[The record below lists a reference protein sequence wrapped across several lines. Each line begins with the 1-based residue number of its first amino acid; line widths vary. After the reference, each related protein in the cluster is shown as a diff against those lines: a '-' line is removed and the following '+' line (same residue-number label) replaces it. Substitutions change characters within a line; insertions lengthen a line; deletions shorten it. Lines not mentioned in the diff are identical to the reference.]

1 MSRELYRELMS
12 VMHYWVEDDL
22 ETGLQRNVEARVI
35 FTAGMAAAAAAGRI
49 QLAEDLRLLTYES
62 LKLAAPHRFDEYCQA
77 LEFNRPVEK
86 RFYLPRR
93 KTLLPLIEA
102 LQDLAD
108 DKLDELFL
116 NLPPRVGKT
125 TMIVYFVT
133 WVIGR
138 NSELSN
144 LYSSYSD
151 VITRAFYN
159 AVLEILDDQFTYTWR
174 EIFPQAKMGNRSAD
188 TETLNIDRNKHY
200 PSLTCRSLYGTLNGA
215 CIAQDTLV
223 PTRSGYKKIQDVT
236 ADDYVWDGGAWVSCG
251 GAVCRGKKPVL
262 DYFGIRAT
270 ADHVCYTA
278 AGQEP
283 IAFGDA
289 KDGQT
294 ELYCSAPPGL
304 ECPDCESTSGADF
317 DYVYDIVNA
326 GENHRY
332 AVTGRGII
340 VHNCDC
346 DGFLIADDL
355 ISGIE
360 EALNKDRLI
369 AAWSKV
375 DNNLLP
381 RAKMSAKLLWVGT
394 RWSIIDPP
402 GLRMDLLE
410 NSDEYKTR
418 RYKIISVPALDDNDE
433 SNFDYA
439 YGVGFDTRYFRERRA
454 SFERNNDIASWNA
467 QYQNMP
473 IERAGSV
480 FEPADMQYYDG
491 QLPDGEPDR
500 AFMVVDPSFGGGD
513 YCAGP
518 VFLQYGDLA
527 YIPAVV
533 YTSEDKRTSQ
543 PLIAQLCARYGLSSL
558 QIEANAATESFADGV
573 REELDQIGYHC
584 VIRTKNAPNS
594 TSKNQRIFDKAPDIR
609 EHFVYL
615 QDGRRPKEYQMFM
628 QNLFSFKL
636 VGKNKNDDAPDV
648 MAQAADYMF
657 IKPPI
662 KPMAVLR
669 PF

>member
-1 MSRELYRELMS
+1 M
-12 VMHYWVEDDL
+12 
-22 ETGLQRNVEARVI
+22 
-35 FTAGMAAAAAAGRI
+35 
-49 QLAEDLRLLTYES
+49 
-62 LKLAAPHRFDEYCQA
+62 
-77 LEFNRPVEK
+77 EK

-215 CIAQDTLV
+215 
-223 PTRSGYKKIQDVT
+223 
-236 ADDYVWDGGAWVSCG
+236 
-251 GAVCRGKKPVL
+251 
-262 DYFGIRAT
+262 
-270 ADHVCYTA
+270 
-278 AGQEP
+278 
-283 IAFGDA
+283 
-289 KDGQT
+289 
-294 ELYCSAPPGL
+294 
-304 ECPDCESTSGADF
+304 
-317 DYVYDIVNA
+317 
-326 GENHRY
+326 
-332 AVTGRGII
+332 
-340 VHNCDC
+340 CDC

-573 REELDQIGYHC
+573 REELDRIGYHC

>member
-125 TMIVYFVT
+125 TMLVYFVT

-215 CIAQDTLV
+215 C
-223 PTRSGYKKIQDVT
+223 
-236 ADDYVWDGGAWVSCG
+236 
-251 GAVCRGKKPVL
+251 
-262 DYFGIRAT
+262 
-270 ADHVCYTA
+270 
-278 AGQEP
+278 
-283 IAFGDA
+283 
-289 KDGQT
+289 
-294 ELYCSAPPGL
+294 
-304 ECPDCESTSGADF
+304 
-317 DYVYDIVNA
+317 
-326 GENHRY
+326 
-332 AVTGRGII
+332 
-340 VHNCDC
+340 DC

-410 NSDEYKTR
+410 NSEEYKTR

-491 QLPDGEPDR
+491 QLPGGEPDR

-573 REELDQIGYHC
+573 REELDRIGYHC

>member
-1 MSRELYRELMS
+1 MVTDIEFSPLNRELYREMMS
-12 VMHYWVEDDL
+12 VLHYWVEDDR
-22 ETGLQRNVEARVI
+22 ETGLQRNTEARDI
-35 FTAGMAAAAAAGRI
+35 FVKNMAAAAAAGRI

-62 LKLAAPHRFDEYCQA
+62 LKLAAPYRFDEYCQA
-77 LEFNRPVEK
+77 LEFNRPVDK

-102 LQDLAD
+102 LQALAD
-108 DKLDELFL
+108 DELDELFL

-125 TMIVYFVT
+125 TMIVFFVT

-138 NSELSN
+138 NSEGSN
-144 LYSSYSD
+144 LYCSYSD

-159 AVLEILDDQFTYTWR
+159 AVCEILDDQFTYTWR
-174 EIFPQAKMGNRSAD
+174 EIFPQRRMGNRFAD

-200 PSLTCRSLYGTLNGA
+200 PSLTCRSLFGTLNGA
-215 CIAQDTLV
+215 C
-223 PTRSGYKKIQDVT
+223 
-236 ADDYVWDGGAWVSCG
+236 
-251 GAVCRGKKPVL
+251 
-262 DYFGIRAT
+262 
-270 ADHVCYTA
+270 
-278 AGQEP
+278 
-283 IAFGDA
+283 
-289 KDGQT
+289 
-294 ELYCSAPPGL
+294 
-304 ECPDCESTSGADF
+304 
-317 DYVYDIVNA
+317 
-326 GENHRY
+326 
-332 AVTGRGII
+332 
-340 VHNCDC
+340 DC
-346 DGFLIADDL
+346 DSILISDDL
-355 ISGIE
+355 IEGIE
-360 EALNKDRLI
+360 TALNKDRLI
-369 AAWSKV
+369 ATWSKV

-394 RWSIIDPP
+394 RWSIIDPA

-410 NSDEYKTR
+410 NSGDYKDR
-418 RYKIISVPALDDNDE
+418 RYRIISVPALDENDE

-473 IERAGSV
+473 IEREGTV
-480 FEPADMQYYDG
+480 FEPADMQYFDG
-491 QLPDGEPDR
+491 TLPEGEPDR

-518 VFLQYGDLA
+518 VFLQYGDIA

-533 YTSEDKRTSQ
+533 YTSENKRVSQ
-543 PLIAQLCARYGLSSL
+543 PLIAQLCARYGLTSL

-573 REELDQIGYHC
+573 REELDRIGYHC

-657 IKPPI
+657 VKPFV